1 MFLTLFFIMT
11 EVEYHAANHVITKGD
26 TTSKA

>member
-1 MFLTLFFIMT
+1 MFLILFFIMT
-11 EVEYHAANHVITKGD
+11 EVEQHAVNHVIRKGD